1 MPKETDARCYASLT
15 PYTMM
20 ILLGNIC
27 GVQSTTPLPSR
38 PSSWAAW
45 PVARCLTVHLVE
57 AVLADRARRPSSWPP
72 CPVCGRLLRSK
83 GVATRQ
89 ITSLFGP
96 LQWRRRVG
104 RCPQGCA
111 IPPVAPLDDAL
122 GVQPSQRSSQEL
134 QALGCA
140 LAVFTPFAT
149 AAQLLGW
156 YRGGTVSPRA
166 VWCWVPTAG
175 QRAMEQLHAQLQALA
190 QGHLPPE
197 EPLAADLA
205 AAPLLL
211 GPMG

>member
-1 MPKETDARCYASLT
+1 MLCLADTIHDDDPAWQHLLRAVDDASSLKAI
-15 PYTMM
+15 
-20 ILLGNIC
+20 ILG
-27 GVQSTTPLPSR
+27 GVAGRPLPHGA
-38 PSSWAAW
+38 P
-45 PVARCLTVHLVE
+45 
-57 AVLADRARRPSSWPP
+57 RRS
-72 CPVCGRLLRSK
+72 
-83 GVATRQ
+83 
-89 ITSLFGP
+89 
-96 LQWRRRVG
+96 RVG
-104 RCPQGCA
+104 RPGASAIFLAPLPCVRAAPAKQGFGDA
-111 IPPVAPLDDAL
+111 SDHQPVWPASVAVSGGPVSSGLCDPAGAPLDDAL
-122 GVQPSQRSSQEL
+122 GVQPSQRTSQEL

-211 GPMG
+211 EPMG